1 MDTSKKSYVI
11 NLVTCIST
19 VVIGVISIVIAIG
32 AWKLNKDYDY
42 RQKMLEPMNAI
53 VSADKKKT
61 NLEIEY
67 SDGSSKSVK
76 VPQIVINAKT
86 GFPVRT
92 FDFLPDKGDVKY
104 MGNIDF
110 SKDVT
115 NKKIQKLNYENNID
129 FPEELNPLPIVAES
143 KVDGKEWAYYY
154 LVVEGLNGKK
164 QIFTVVYQFNNG
176 KYNWCHVYA
185 ERDLLSEN
193 DNVRKGINSD
203 LLSTL
208 RKESQKVQEFMQ
220 KNQL

>member
-42 RQKMLEPMNAI
+42 RQRMLEPMNAI
-53 VSADKKKT
+53 VSAGKKKT

-67 SDGSSKSVK
+67 SNGNSKSVN
-76 VPQIVINAKT
+76 VPQIVIDAKT

-92 FDFLPDKGDVKY
+92 FEFLPDKGDVKY

-110 SKDVT
+110 SKSVT
-115 NKKIQKLNYENNID
+115 NKKIQKLSYENNID

-193 DNVRKGINSD
+193 DNIRKGINSD

-208 RKESQKVQEFMQ
+208 RKGSQKVQEFMQ